1 MKNFYIMNTAL
12 GLTESGLMVQIA
24 LGSKNEEPIIL
35 GPFNV
40 DEKAICYLLELAGAP
55 TWENMINVPVQAEVV
70 DGRVTKL
77 CNFIDEDK
85 YIDFE
90 AIEANTEHDEVDLAI
105 EEAESEN

>member
-12 GLTESGLMVQIA
+12 GLTESGLMAQIA

-40 DEKAICYLLELAGAP
+40 DEKAICYLLELAGVP
-55 TWENMINVPVQAEVV
+55 TWENMVNVPVQAEVV

-77 CNFIDEDK
+77 CNFIDEEK
-85 YIDFE
+85 FIDFE
-90 AIEANTEHDEVDLAI
+90 TAKTWQDEVDLAI

>member
-12 GLTESGLMVQIA
+12 GLTESGLMAQIA

-40 DEKAICYLLELAGAP
+40 DEKAICYLLELAGVP
-55 TWENMINVPVQAEVV
+55 TWENMVNVPVQAEVV

-77 CNFIDEDK
+77 CNFIDEEK
-85 YIDFE
+85 FIDFE
-90 AIEANTEHDEVDLAI
+90 TAKTWQDDVDLAI

>member
-12 GLTESGLMVQIA
+12 GLTESGLMAQIA

-35 GPFNV
+35 GPFSV
-40 DEKAICYLLELAGAP
+40 GEKEICYLLELAGVP
-55 TWENMINVPVQAEVV
+55 TWENMINVPIQAEVV
-70 DGRVTKL
+70 DGKVLKL

-90 AIEANTEHDEVDLAI
+90 AAEADTEHDEVDLAI